1 MYMCNLPLLF
11 IPADSSCTG
20 NFLSPSELRQNVL
33 EANFDGV
40 RRRENQQRLFPNIYF
55 TCNGSITKL
64 IAGVEIGGG
73 NTPLAQMEIWR
84 RDLVNANTFSLVNS
98 ILLEMTAPIMNNVI
112 ELTLDSP
119 IEFQEGDILGVYH
132 PRRSET
138 TVIFAYQERDGPENY
153 RVDNPLSSTVNIDG
167 TLSNQYDYP
176 LVSVEISTSAGIGA
190 ITQHSA

>member
-1 MYMCNLPLLF
+1 M
-11 IPADSSCTG
+11 
-20 NFLSPSELRQNVL
+20 
-33 EANFDGV
+33 

-73 NTPLAQMEIWR
+73 STLFAQMEIWR

-98 ILLEMTAPIMNNVI
+98 ILLEMTVPIMNNVI

-119 IEFQEGDILGVYH
+119 IEFQEGDILGVNN

-138 TVIFAYQERDGPENY
+138 TVLFAYQESDGPENY
-153 RVDNPLSSTVNIDG
+153 RVDSPLSSTVSIDG
-167 TLSNQYDYP
+167 TLSNRYDYP
-176 LVSVEISTSAGIGA
+176 LVSVEISTPAGMFNLSIKSF
-190 ITQHSA
+190 IDNFFYSSFYFSFCS